1 MMPIDVIVPVHKGA
15 EATRRCIES
24 VLSTA
29 SLSQETPFELV
40 VVNDACPEA
49 ELVRWLRERA
59 ARSQLTL
66 IEQPQHEGFTA
77 AVNRGAALALRARSR
92 HPSQRR

>member
-24 VLSTA
+24 VLSTP

-77 AVNRGAALALRARSR
+77 AVNRGGRLATPSAISSS
-92 HPSQRR
+92 SQRR